1 MRLGGWKLGLDGR
14 KGERG
19 KVGRVAERIIWIS
32 LEEKGEG
39 KITIV

>member
-1 MRLGGWKLGLDGR
+1 MRLGGWKLSLDGQ
-14 KGERG
+14 KGGRG
-19 KVGRVAERIIWIS
+19 KVGRVAERVIWIP